1 MQDALYAAVVLSMVV
16 VVIVRLDRARV
27 DPRAGTWAT
36 LVAGWV
42 LTGCTLGGLV
52 LVASPLP
59 ARVPLVAALGD
70 WRPDSIGFESPIPL
84 AASALAMLL
93 LAWSG
98 WRTVNELRVLLAD
111 RRELDGTH
119 RAIRR
124 ANHASVVVLDEEV
137 PNAYALAGTIRHRG
151 RIVMTAGLLGLL
163 DDEER
168 AAALAHER
176 AHLRHHH
183 ALFEIAGRLMVACNP
198 LLITL
203 NRDLGFLLERWADE
217 ESTLETSTPV
227 VASALS
233 KAALATSPTARQR
246 LARCALGWASRGDVT
261 TRVRA
266 LLDHDGRRRR
276 RAIWALGFVAVLTA
290 AALAWAM
297 HDTERFF
304 EAARLW
310 TR

>member
-1 MQDALYAAVVLSMVV
+1 MQFALYAAMVLSIVV
-16 VVIVRLDRARV
+16 VGIVRVDLTTV
-27 DPRAGTWAT
+27 DPRAGAWAT

-42 LTGCTLGGLV
+42 LTGCMIGGLV

-59 ARVPLVAALGD
+59 ARVPFVAALGD
-70 WRPDSIGFESPIPL
+70 WKPDSIRFESPIPV
-84 AASALAMLL
+84 AASSLAMLL
-93 LAWSG
+93 LAWLG
-98 WRTVNELRVLLAD
+98 WRAVRELRILFAD

-124 ANHASVVVLDEEV
+124 GNRGAVVVLDEDV

-151 RIVMTAGLLGLL
+151 RIVMTAGLLDLL

-183 ALFEIAGRLMVACNP
+183 ALFEIAGRMMVACNP
-198 LLITL
+198 LLGML

-233 KAALATSPTARQR
+233 KAALGMVSATRQR
-246 LARCALGWASRGDVT
+246 VARCALGWAGRGDVT
-261 TRVRA
+261 TRIRA
-266 LLDHDGRRRR
+266 LLDEDGRRRR
-276 RAIWALGFVAVLTA
+276 RAIWALGIVAVLTA

-304 EAARLW
+304 ETARLW